1 MNELFKMAVNALV
14 LTETGKAIG
23 KVEGRRN
30 WVIRMEMVDKKAY
43 VGGMGVMHRQG
54 LMREFLAYM
63 SKHGTAWAEYTY
75 KQDFLTA
82 IEALKN
88 NGFKVY
94 WMN

>member
-1 MNELFKMAVNALV
+1 MGELFKMAINALV
-14 LTETGKAIG
+14 LTETGKAIS
-23 KVEGRRN
+23 KVKGRRN

-43 VGGMGVMHRQG
+43 IGGMGAMRRNG
-54 LMREFLAYM
+54 LMSEFLVYM

-82 IEALKN
+82 IDALEN